1 MIGLLLKLC
10 GAYNAAQAASST
22 LGKLETCKGY
32 VMHFGQ
38 AALL

>member
-10 GAYNAAQAASST
+10 YNAAQAASST

-38 AALL
+38 AVLL